1 MKFRKRW
8 SGRILI
14 YSAVATLCFAANHLF
29 LDKTNLRAIT
39 PLSVNRTVELLTP
52 TSTPPAQI
60 STRAFSASCRPY
72 SVIDNRSFF
81 EREPPQVHLPRLASK
96 SYRYHLLKTL
106 RSFRLVAVACAYNVE
121 KEIPKFRSYVE
132 RIIHV
137 FHSSSRILIFE
148 SDSTDDTLATLR
160 KWSSAQIY
168 TGGRLEPTI
177 PARSERIAYC
187 RNILLEKARMLEPD
201 YLLTLDLDIFAAKL
215 SAFLTN
221 FDYETEDWSVMTG
234 NVVRDYYDIW
244 ALRTLSDLNLN
255 YDHSHIKCNSI
266 ESISSTLNPIHNDHF
281 QSGTYESDHLVNNR
295 IQHKDL
301 KHNSIELTHSTFNPI
316 YNDYFEHYPFESAHI
331 RDNPITYNDIKCNSI
346 ESSRSTFNPIHN
358 DHFTQQSFESPH
370 CDDF

>member
-255 YDHSHIKCNSI
+255 YDVWERVQVLMRAPSNYCGQSVIDQVVGIHQKHIPISRGLLEVRSAFSGAALYKMNSTKNCWYSGANATSEHVPFHLCI
-266 ESISSTLNPIHNDHF
+266 REKNGARIFINPKF
-281 QSGTYESDHLVNNR
+281 R
-295 IQHKDL
+295 ICLRH
-301 KHNSIELTHSTFNPI
+301 P
-316 YNDYFEHYPFESAHI
+316 
-331 RDNPITYNDIKCNSI
+331 
-346 ESSRSTFNPIHN
+346 
-358 DHFTQQSFESPH
+358 
-370 CDDF
+370 